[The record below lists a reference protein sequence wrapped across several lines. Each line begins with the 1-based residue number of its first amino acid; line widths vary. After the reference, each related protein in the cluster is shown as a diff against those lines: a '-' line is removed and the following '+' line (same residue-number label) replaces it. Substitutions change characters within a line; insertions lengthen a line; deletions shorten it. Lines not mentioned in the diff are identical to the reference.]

1 MPKPRLQ
8 IDGHTFRDLNN
19 NGKLDIYEDQR
30 QPIEARVD
38 DLLSQM
44 NLAEKAGIMF
54 HHMIVVGEG
63 GSVVEGM
70 GMFGPFSTKALVID
84 KHVVNAGLMGV
95 RATDEMVTWHNAV
108 QQMAEDARLGIPL
121 SFSTD
126 PRHGVSQH
134 DLNNEGNPHF
144 SGWPEPIGLAAT
156 NDAEL
161 VRAFGDIA
169 RQEYRAVGIHI
180 ALHPMGDLATEPRWA
195 RIVGT
200 FGEDAERSARLTAA
214 YVRGF
219 QGDQI
224 GAHSVLCMTKHFP
237 GGGPQQDGDD
247 PHFVYGREQVYP
259 GNNFDYHLIPF
270 AAALNAGTA
279 QIMPYYGMPVGTQY
293 EEVGFGYNK
302 SILTTLLREKYQFDG
317 VICTDWGLLTDMHL
331 PGGVVWAARAWGV
344 EHLTPIERV
353 KKALDA
359 GVDQFGGEECPELV
373 VELVER
379 GQISMARI
387 DQSVRRILRDKFRQ
401 GLFDNPYLDRTQS
414 LATAGRAD
422 FRAAGARAQRKAVVP
437 LHNRQKLLPLTGHIN
452 VYVQG
457 MKREVV
463 AQYATVVDD
472 PAEADEAIV
481 RIQAPYYLRDTGIF
495 LEKMFH
501 TGDLDFTPE
510 ALRPIID
517 LCTNT
522 PTIVDIYLDR
532 PAVIPEI
539 NAASA
544 ALIGSFGSDD
554 AALCDIIFGR
564 VSPSGTLPFEL
575 PSSMA
580 AVRAQKEDVPYDSL
594 NPLYPFGHG
603 LTW

>member
-1 MPKPRLQ
+1 MPKPRLH

-19 NGKLDIYEDQR
+19 NGKLDIYEDHR
-30 QPIEARVD
+30 QPIEARVE

-54 HHMIVVGEG
+54 HHIIVVGEG

-70 GMFGPFSTKALVID
+70 GMFGPFSTKRLLID

-95 RATDEMVTWHNAV
+95 RDTAEMVTWHNAV
-108 QQMAEDARLGIPL
+108 QQLAEDARMGIPL

-144 SGWPEPIGLAAT
+144 SGWPEPIGLGAT

-161 VRAFGDIA
+161 VRQFGDIA

-214 YVRGF
+214 YVQGF
-219 QGDQI
+219 QGAQI
-224 GAHSVLCMTKHFP
+224 GAQSVLCMTKHFP
-237 GGGPQQDGDD
+237 GGGPQMDGDD
-247 PHFVYGREQVYP
+247 AHFAYGREQVYP

-270 AAALNAGTA
+270 EAALKAGTA

-317 VICTDWGLLTDMHL
+317 VICTDWGLLTDMPL
-331 PGGVVWAARAWGV
+331 PTGATWVARAWGV
-344 EHLTPIERV
+344 EHLTPLERV

-401 GLFDNPYLDRTQS
+401 GLFDNPYLDRDHA
-414 LATAGRAD
+414 LATAGRAE
-422 FRAAGARAQRKAVVP
+422 FRAAGERAQRKAVVP
-437 LHNRQKLLPLTGHIN
+437 LHNRQHLMPLAAGTK
-452 VYVQG
+452 VYVAG
-457 MKREVV
+457 MNRDVV

-472 PAEADEAIV
+472 PAEADVAIM
-481 RIQAPYYLRDTGIF
+481 RIQTPYYLRDTGIF

-517 LCTNT
+517 LCTKV

-539 NAASA
+539 NAAAA
-544 ALIGSFGSDD
+544 ALIGSFGSSD
-554 AALCDIIFGR
+554 AALCDIVFGR
-564 VSPSGTLPFEL
+564 IAPSGTLPFEL

-580 AVRAQKEDVPYDSL
+580 AVRAQKEDVPYDSQD
-594 NPLYPFGHG
+594 PLYPFGHG

>member
-1 MPKPRLQ
+1 M
-8 IDGHTFRDLNN
+8 
-19 NGKLDIYEDQR
+19 
-30 QPIEARVD
+30 
-38 DLLSQM
+38 
-44 NLAEKAGIMF
+44 
-54 HHMIVVGEG
+54 
-63 GSVVEGM
+63 
-70 GMFGPFSTKALVID
+70 
-84 KHVVNAGLMGV
+84 
-95 RATDEMVTWHNAV
+95 
-108 QQMAEDARLGIPL
+108 
-121 SFSTD
+121 
-126 PRHGVSQH
+126 
-134 DLNNEGNPHF
+134 
-144 SGWPEPIGLAAT
+144 
-156 NDAEL
+156 
-161 VRAFGDIA
+161 
-169 RQEYRAVGIHI
+169 
-180 ALHPMGDLATEPRWA
+180 
-195 RIVGT
+195 
-200 FGEDAERSARLTAA
+200 
-214 YVRGF
+214 
-219 QGDQI
+219 
-224 GAHSVLCMTKHFP
+224 
-237 GGGPQQDGDD
+237 
-247 PHFVYGREQVYP
+247 
-259 GNNFDYHLIPF
+259 
-270 AAALNAGTA
+270 
-279 QIMPYYGMPVGTQY
+279 
-293 EEVGFGYNK
+293 
-302 SILTTLLREKYQFDG
+302 
-317 VICTDWGLLTDMHL
+317 
-331 PGGVVWAARAWGV
+331 
-344 EHLTPIERV
+344 
-353 KKALDA
+353 
-359 GVDQFGGEECPELV
+359 

-472 PAEADEAIV
+472 PAEADVAIV

>member
-1 MPKPRLQ
+1 
-8 IDGHTFRDLNN
+8 
-19 NGKLDIYEDQR
+19 
-30 QPIEARVD
+30 
-38 DLLSQM
+38 
-44 NLAEKAGIMF
+44 
-54 HHMIVVGEG
+54 
-63 GSVVEGM
+63 
-70 GMFGPFSTKALVID
+70 
-84 KHVVNAGLMGV
+84 
-95 RATDEMVTWHNAV
+95 
-108 QQMAEDARLGIPL
+108 
-121 SFSTD
+121 
-126 PRHGVSQH
+126 
-134 DLNNEGNPHF
+134 
-144 SGWPEPIGLAAT
+144 
-156 NDAEL
+156 
-161 VRAFGDIA
+161 
-169 RQEYRAVGIHI
+169 
-180 ALHPMGDLATEPRWA
+180 
-195 RIVGT
+195 
-200 FGEDAERSARLTAA
+200 
-214 YVRGF
+214 
-219 QGDQI
+219 
-224 GAHSVLCMTKHFP
+224 VLCMTKHFP

-387 DQSVRRILRDKFRQ
+387 DQSVRLILRDKFRQ

-472 PAEADEAIV
+472 PAEADVAIV